1 MWSQN
6 PKPKRLKIRNGE
18 ILLACQHV
26 HDSLF
31 DQDFDEDAVNVMS
44 VVAYKIGND
53 IEHRWYLACNNCDTP
68 ESLEELL
75 ENLYPTLGPLRISK
89 RIRPLFDDWW
99 LGKRPLVINVNDL
112 LRTHYMGEGP
122 EIGDLVHYCD
132 AAKTSK
138 FIYVLKF
145 ETDEAGRMEL
155 EFEEIDIPTFTL
167 LCPNCYVEGSGE
179 DLEDMVEEKIW
190 TKRDKSRLKQQVV
203 IFKGLGDFIEYSDAK
218 DRPKHPDLD
227 DLVLQCE
234 HIDDVDED
242 IQVHWYY
249 VEDSLDET
257 YNHPEEGHIVVSW
270 LRICD
275 SCVKHHNEDLRSMFN
290 RAKKIGEPLLWDEE
304 DQELL
309 DEEGGIS

>member
-1 MWSQN
+1 MWRQN

-53 IEHRWYLACNNCDTP
+53 TEHRWYLACNNCDTP

-99 LGKRPLVINVNDL
+99 LAKRPLVINVNDL

-138 FIYVLKF
+138 FVYMLKF

-155 EFEEIDIPTFTL
+155 EFEEIDIPAFTL

-190 TKRDKSRLKQQVV
+190 TNRDKSRLKQQVV
-203 IFKGLGDFIEYSDAK
+203 IFKGLGDFVDYAEARDT
-218 DRPKHPDLD
+218 PEEPEEM
-227 DLVLQCE
+227 DLVLKCE
-234 HIDDVDED
+234 HMAHEEEGKL
-242 IQVHWYY
+242 YY
-249 VEDSLDET
+249 IEEILDAEM
-257 YNHPEEGHIVVSW
+257 YNHPEEGPIVVSW
-270 LRICD
+270 MLMCNP
-275 SCVKHHNEDLRSMFN
+275 CVESHKDDIPAMFN
-290 RAKKIGEPLLWDEE
+290 RAKRRGEFVLWDDDDE
-304 DQELL
+304 D
-309 DEEGGIS
+309 DDFI